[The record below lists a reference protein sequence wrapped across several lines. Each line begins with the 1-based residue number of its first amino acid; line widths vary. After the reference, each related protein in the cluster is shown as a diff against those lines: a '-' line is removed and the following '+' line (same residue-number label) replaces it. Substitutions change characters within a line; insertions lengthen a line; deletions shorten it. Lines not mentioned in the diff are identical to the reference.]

1 MAEPIMITR
10 ETVLGWVNH
19 LLFWGLIIS
28 VLAAFLSLITGS
40 FFAVVYSVG
49 CFLSIGS
56 ILKILE
62 LLERIAIA
70 VEKE

>member
-19 LLFWGLIIS
+19 LLFGGLIIS
-28 VLAAFLSLITGS
+28 ALVGVLSLFWGS
-40 FFAVVYSVG
+40 FFVIVYSIG

-56 ILKILE
+56 LLKILE
-62 LLERIAIA
+62 LLERIAVA
-70 VEKE
+70 VEKK